1 MSNNKALNAM
11 CDVCTLKTNV
21 FVPSEIHQSGICILA
36 EAPGLNEAQ
45 EGRPLV
51 GSAGQELFKIIEN
64 LGHKREDVNL
74 LNSISCRPTKIENGK
89 TSNRT
94 PTGDE
99 IAWCNERLLTEI
111 ERLSPTIIVS
121 MGKVPFIAL
130 GGNKDLPMN
139 QVVGTTMM
147 WKNKFNVLITYHP
160 AAIGY
165 AGGGATERGREIKK
179 SIETVIKSAFE
190 MKQEPTQLTLL

>member
-1 MSNNKALNAM
+1 MTTAKALNAM

-21 FVPSEIHQSGICILA
+21 FVPSEIHQSGVCILA

-51 GSAGQELFKIIEN
+51 GSAGQELFKIIEG
-64 LGHKREDVNL
+64 LGYTRKDVNL
-74 LNSISCRPTKIENGK
+74 LNSVSCRPTKVESGRL
-89 TSNRT
+89 SNRT

-130 GGNKDLPMN
+130 GGNENLPMN
-139 QVVGTTMM
+139 QVVGTTMV
-147 WKNKFNVLITYHP
+147 WKNKFDVVITYHP

-165 AGGGATERGREIKK
+165 AGGGATERGRAIKK
-179 SIETVIKSAFE
+179 SIEAALRSAFE
-190 MKQEPTQLTLL
+190 MKVEPKQLTLL

>member
-1 MSNNKALNAM
+1 MSISKALNAM

-36 EAPGLNEAQ
+36 EAPGFNEAQ

-51 GSAGQELFKIIEN
+51 GNAGQDLFKIIEG
-64 LGHKREDVNL
+64 LGYTREDVSL
-74 LNSISCRPTKIENGK
+74 LNSVSCRPTKVENGK
-89 TSNRT
+89 TYNRT

-130 GGNKDLPMN
+130 GGNKSLPMS
-139 QVVGTTMM
+139 QVVGTMMM
-147 WKNKFNVLITYHP
+147 WKNKFDVLIAYHP

-179 SIETVIKSAFE
+179 SIEVVIKAAFE
-190 MKQEPTQLTLL
+190 MRVTPKQLTLL